1 MRRPP
6 MLGVLIVLIGL
17 ILAACGS
24 PSGSGE
30 PGASAGGE
38 PSAPA
43 ESEAPGQSES
53 GGGGGGGGAGTGEG
67 AVNFEITGGFQ
78 DSGELPFV
86 GDFAYFDQAGVSFL
100 VFTDDTDAT
109 EASGIIISLSNDG
122 NVLQYVTD
130 EIVVPA
136 ATCDWNVSRND
147 ATGAAGTFSCND
159 QGGFGTN
166 GQIYNDLDLSGEFE
180 VNR

>member
-6 MLGVLIVLIGL
+6 ILGVLLVLIGL
-17 ILAACGS
+17 ILAACAS

-43 ESEAPGQSES
+43 ESEEPDQSQS
-53 GGGGGGGGAGTGEG
+53 GGGGGGGGFGGGEG

-86 GDFAYFDQAGVSFL
+86 GNFAYFDQAGVTFL
-100 VFTDDTDAT
+100 VFTDDSDAS
-109 EASGIIISLSNDG
+109 EANGVIITLSNDG
-122 NVLQYVTD
+122 NVLAYITD
-130 EIVVPA
+130 EIVVPTA
-136 ATCDWNVSRND
+136 DCDWNVSRND
-147 ATGAAGTFSCND
+147 ATGAAGTFDCND
-159 QGGFGTN
+159 AGGFGTN
-166 GQIYNDLDLSGEFE
+166 GQIYNDLDISGEFE